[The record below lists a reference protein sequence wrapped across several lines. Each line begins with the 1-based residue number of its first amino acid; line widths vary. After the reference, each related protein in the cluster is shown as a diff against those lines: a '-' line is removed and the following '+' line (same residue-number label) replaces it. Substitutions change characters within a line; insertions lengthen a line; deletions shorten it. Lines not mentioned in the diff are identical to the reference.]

1 MLTLIRT
8 NTPTTDDEDGIEN
21 KGSLN
26 CMVQLVDEN
35 GEEIPGCP
43 DLVYSVKSYQ
53 KIARANP
60 TVVETENGKAPAQ
73 VAGAESNGDEIILP
87 VNLFF
92 QTLSQKDHMTL
103 YLMYKEAQRIISGL
117 DEDNWRQSRDELHD
131 YIFKT
136 FKSLDID
143 SKSIAFCQGFPFR
156 YPDLS
161 LIGLEAHHTEAK
173 TFKEADYKEITAI
186 AVLTKIMIPIWG
198 YLLSKLST
206 HSHNVRQREQL
217 AFELIES
224 TLEDGAFERI
234 YNKLFHYFRSVI
246 NDIRKNTDKKPSN
259 TASTSFILTH
269 NGLDDQMFETSI
281 MSTVLVKRL
290 ASFDCFATNEPTK
303 SPDVMVYVCEL
314 AKHSVDSTIRTMRG
328 AMRTLPKRD
337 LPNHDSE
344 DNQSIIDHISRTSSK
359 SIDVPILV
367 STAVEYWEIDKLLKE
382 YDIPMDVY
390 TSAVRYYQTNGF
402 GVPAITQAM
411 VASFIGTRFGGSK
424 CINYLSPHLY
434 QKVVV
439 ILQIFL
445 IRNELVDLASLIS
458 SIESSVPIEGA
469 HSVLMARINSNYEK
483 WPEYIACK
491 DTFKG
496 YIDKPLPVM
505 GKKVGSKKKQD
516 VDRIDFVQH
525 IRKMIDRLTLYTHQE
540 NMAPSLWDFAKV
552 ETRPLVGTDVQFDE
566 HVIQHLCRFYLL
578 FHEKKPA
585 VNWA

>member
-8 NTPTTDDEDGIEN
+8 NLPTTDDEGGVEN

-26 CMVQLVDEN
+26 CMVQILDEK
-35 GEEIPGCP
+35 GKAIEGCP
-43 DLVYSVKSYQ
+43 DLVFSVKSYQ
-53 KIARANP
+53 KIARDNSLVA
-60 TVVETENGKAPAQ
+60 ETD
-73 VAGAESNGDEIILP
+73 SNGDEILLP

-92 QTLSQKDHMTL
+92 KTLSQNDHMAL
-103 YLMYKEAQRIISGL
+103 YLMYKEAQRVITDL
-117 DEDNWRQSRDELHD
+117 DEDNWRDARDTLHE

-136 FKSLDID
+136 FRNLKID
-143 SKSIAFCQGFPFR
+143 SKAIAFCQGAPFR

-186 AVLTKIMIPIWG
+186 AVLTKIMIPVWG
-198 YLLSKLST
+198 YLFAKLST
-206 HSHNVRQREQL
+206 SSHNVRQREQL
-217 AFELIES
+217 AFELIET

-234 YNKLFHYFRSVI
+234 YNKLYHYFRSVI

-269 NGLDDQMFETSI
+269 NGIDDQMFETSI

-290 ASFDCFATNEPTK
+290 ASFDCFTTQDTVK

-328 AMRTLPKRD
+328 AMRTLPKREIA
-337 LPNHDSE
+337 NHDSE
-344 DNQSIIDHISRTSSK
+344 DNSSIIDHISRTSSK

-367 STAVEYWEIDKLLKE
+367 AIAVENWEIDKLLVE
-382 YDIPMDVY
+382 YDIPMEVY

-402 GVPAITQAM
+402 GVSAITQAM

-424 CINYLSPHLY
+424 CINYLPPHLY
-434 QKVVV
+434 QKIVI

-445 IRNELVDLASLIS
+445 IRHDLVDLASLAS
-458 SIESSVPIEGA
+458 AIESAAPVEGA
-469 HSVLMARINSNYEK
+469 SSVLLARIHSNYEK
-483 WPEYIACK
+483 SAEYISCK

-496 YIDKPLPVM
+496 YIDKPLPII
-505 GKKVGSKKKQD
+505 GKKIGNKKKQET
-516 VDRIDFVQH
+516 DRIDFVNH
-525 IRKMIDRLTLYTHQE
+525 IKKMIDRLTMFSHME
-540 NMAPSLWDFAKV
+540 NMAPALWDFTKV
-552 ETRPLVGTDVQFDE
+552 EAKPIIGTECQFDE
-566 HVIQHLCRFYLL
+566 NVIRHLCRFYLL
-578 FHEKKPA
+578 FHEKKPT